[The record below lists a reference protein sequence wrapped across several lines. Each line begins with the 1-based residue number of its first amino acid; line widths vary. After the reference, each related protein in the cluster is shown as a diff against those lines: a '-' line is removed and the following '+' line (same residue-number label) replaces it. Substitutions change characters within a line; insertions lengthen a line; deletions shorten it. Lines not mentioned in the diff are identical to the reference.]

1 MKSRGWTQD
10 ELVTGVL
17 AGDRRAL
24 ARSISLV
31 EDGEADAVA
40 EQRATSE
47 RARRVDGD
55 DTDAPAE
62 AARMPDEGADQR

>member
-1 MKSRGWTQD
+1 MVAGRGWTQD

-31 EDGEADAVA
+31 EDGE
-40 EQRATSE
+40 
-47 RARRVDGD
+47 
-55 DTDAPAE
+55 P
-62 AARMPDEGADQR
+62 EGAEIVRRIFPSTGGPRPWA